1 MDFFSEKLKKYISS
15 VVDISEDFNFEQFKV
30 GRSNITFKIFDDTNS
45 FVLRRPPFGLKLE
58 SAHNMGREYKILKVL
73 SENGLRV
80 PKPMYLYN
88 KKELSVDDFYIME
101 FIEGETIANN
111 QIADEFNEI
120 QKNTITESFIKALS
134 EIHNFDVI
142 SSELNDLGKHED
154 YVERQINRWNKQF
167 QSQKVREIKELE
179 SATKLLLDNIP
190 SQQTVGIV
198 HGDYRLDN
206 VRVKDN
212 QVAAVLDWELCTLG
226 DPLADMGTVIASWN
240 TKQEKDSPFIYS
252 PTLSGGFP
260 TRKDVIDLYLNNSD
274 LDLSDIEFYARL
286 SFWKHAMIME
296 GVYIR
301 YSMGSYGKTN
311 ENEIESFK
319 NSTIKF
325 ANKAANKNLLEEI
338 I

>member
-30 GRSNITFKIFDDTNS
+30 GRSNITFKIFDNANS

-179 SATKLLLDNIP
+179 SATKLLLENIP

-260 TRKDVIDLYLNNSD
+260 TRKDVIELYLNNSD

>member
-30 GRSNITFKIFDDTNS
+30 GRSNITFKIFDDANS

-212 QVAAVLDWELCTLG
+212 QVVAVLDWELCTLG

-260 TRKDVIDLYLNNSD
+260 TRKDVIELYLNNSD

-338 I
+338 T

>member
-260 TRKDVIDLYLNNSD
+260 TRKDVIELYLNNSD

-325 ANKAANKNLLEEI
+325 ANKAAHKNLLEEI

>member
-30 GRSNITFKIFDDTNS
+30 GRSNITFRIFDDANS

-73 SENGLRV
+73 SENGLKV

-260 TRKDVIDLYLNNSD
+260 TRKDVIELYLNNSD

>member
-1 MDFFSEKLKKYISS
+1 MDFFNEKLKKYIST
-15 VVDISEDFNFEQFKV
+15 VVDISDDFNFEQFKV
-30 GRSNITFKIFDDTNS
+30 GRSNITFKIFDDSNS

-73 SENGLRV
+73 NKNGLRV
-80 PKPMYLYN
+80 PKPLYLYD
-88 KKELSVDDFYIME
+88 KKELSSDDFYIME
-101 FIEGETIANN
+101 FIEGETIANY
-111 QIADEFNEI
+111 QVADSYDQI
-120 QKNTITESFIKALS
+120 QKKIITESFIKALT
-134 EIHNFDVI
+134 EIHNFDVL
-142 SSELNDLGKHED
+142 SSELSDLGKHED
-154 YVERQINRWNKQF
+154 YVVRQINRWNKQF

-179 SATKLLLDNIP
+179 SATNLLLENIP

-206 VRVKDN
+206 VRVN
-212 QVAAVLDWELCTLG
+212 NNEVTAVLDWELCTLG

-240 TKQEKDSPFIYS
+240 TKKEKDSPFIYS
-252 PTLSGGFP
+252 PTLSDGFP
-260 TRKDVIDLYLNNSD
+260 SRKDVIELYLNNSN
-274 LDLSDIEFYARL
+274 LDLKDIEFYTRL
-286 SFWKHAMIME
+286 SYWKHAMIME

-338 I
+338 T

>member
-30 GRSNITFKIFDDTNS
+30 GRSNITFKIYDDANS

-73 SENGLRV
+73 CENGLRV

-260 TRKDVIDLYLNNSD
+260 TRKDVIELYLNNSD

>member
-226 DPLADMGTVIASWN
+226 DPIADMGTVIASWN

-260 TRKDVIDLYLNNSD
+260 TRKDVMELYLNNSN

>member
-1 MDFFSEKLKKYISS
+1 MDFFSDKLKKYIST

-30 GRSNITFKIFDDTNS
+30 GRSNITFKIFDDSNT

-73 SENGLRV
+73 NQNGLRV
-80 PKPMYLYN
+80 PIPFYLYD
-88 KKELSVDDFYIME
+88 KKELSTDDFYIME
-101 FIEGETIANN
+101 FIEGDTIANDKVAESYD
-111 QIADEFNEI
+111 QS
-120 QKNTITESFIKALS
+120 QKKTITESFIKALT
-134 EIHNFDVI
+134 EIHNFNVI
-142 SSELNDLGKHED
+142 SSELSDLGKHED
-154 YVERQINRWNKQF
+154 YVVRQINRWNKQF

-179 SATKLLLDNIP
+179 SATNLLLDYIP
-190 SQQTVGIV
+190 PQQTVGIV

-212 QVAAVLDWELCTLG
+212 KVTAVLDWELCTLG

-240 TKQEKDSPFIYS
+240 TKKEKDSPFIYS

-260 TRKDVIDLYLNNSD
+260 TREDVIKLYLNESN
-274 LDLSDIEFYARL
+274 LDLKDIEFYTRL
-286 SFWKHAMIME
+286 SYWKHAMIME

-319 NSTIKF
+319 DSTIKF

-338 I
+338 T

>member
-30 GRSNITFKIFDDTNS
+30 GRSNITIKIFDDTNS

-88 KKELSVDDFYIME
+88 KKEFSEDDFYIME

-120 QKNTITESFIKALS
+120 QKNTITKSFIKALS
-134 EIHNFDVI
+134 EIHNFNVI

-260 TRKDVIDLYLNNSD
+260 TRKDVIELYLNNSD

>member
-1 MDFFSEKLKKYISS
+1 MDFFTEKLKKYISS
-15 VVDISEDFNFEQFKV
+15 VIDISEDFEFEQFQV
-30 GRSNITFKIFDDTNS
+30 GRSNITFKIFDDSNA

-58 SAHNMGREYKILKVL
+58 SAHNMGREYKIIKVL
-73 SENGLRV
+73 NENGLRV
-80 PKPMYLYN
+80 PKPLYLYN
-88 KKELSVDDFYIME
+88 KKELSQDDFYIME
-101 FIEGETIANN
+101 FIDGETIANN
-111 QIADEFNEI
+111 DVADNYKATE
-120 QKNTITESFIKALS
+120 KNKITESFIKALS

-142 SSELNDLGKHED
+142 SSELNDLGKHEN

-167 QSQKVREIKELE
+167 QSQKVREINELD
-179 SATKLLLDNIP
+179 SATKLLLNNIP

-206 VRVKDN
+206 VRVRDN
-212 QVAAVLDWELCTLG
+212 QVVAVLDWELCTLG

-240 TKQEKDSPFIYS
+240 TKKEKDSPFIYS

-260 TRKDVIDLYLNNSD
+260 TREDVIELYLNNSN
-274 LDLSDIEFYARL
+274 LDLNDIEFYTRL

-301 YSMGSYGKTN
+301 YSMGAYGKTN

-338 I
+338 T

>member
-1 MDFFSEKLKKYISS
+1 MDFFSEELKKYISS

-30 GRSNITFKIFDDTNS
+30 GRSNITFKIFDDANS

-120 QKNTITESFIKALS
+120 QKNTITESFIKVLS

-226 DPLADMGTVIASWN
+226 DPLADMGTVVASWN

-260 TRKDVIDLYLNNSD
+260 TRKDVIELYLNNSD

>member
-1 MDFFSEKLKKYISS
+1 MDFFSDKLKKYIST

-80 PKPMYLYN
+80 PKPVYLYN
-88 KKELSVDDFYIME
+88 KKELSEDDFYIME

-111 QIADEFNEI
+111 QIADAFNEI
-120 QKNTITESFIKALS
+120 QKKTITESFIKALS

-260 TRKDVIDLYLNNSD
+260 TRKDVIELYLNNSD

-338 I
+338 T

>member
-45 FVLRRPPFGLKLE
+45 FVVRRPPFGLKLE

-80 PKPMYLYN
+80 PKPKYLYN

-260 TRKDVIDLYLNNSD
+260 TRKDVMELYLNNSN
-274 LDLSDIEFYARL
+274 LDLNDIEFYTRL

>member
-1 MDFFSEKLKKYISS
+1 MDFFNEKLKKYIST
-15 VVDISEDFNFEQFKV
+15 VVDISDDFNFEQFKV
-30 GRSNITFKIFDDTNS
+30 GRSNITFKIFDDSNS

-73 SENGLRV
+73 NKNGLRV
-80 PKPMYLYN
+80 PKPLYLYD
-88 KKELSVDDFYIME
+88 KKELSSDDFYIME
-101 FIEGETIANN
+101 FIEGETIANY
-111 QIADEFNEI
+111 QVADSYDQI
-120 QKNTITESFIKALS
+120 QKKIITESFIKALT

-142 SSELNDLGKHED
+142 SSELSDLGKHED
-154 YVERQINRWNKQF
+154 YVVRQINRWNKQF

-179 SATKLLLDNIP
+179 SATNLLLENIP

-206 VRVKDN
+206 VRVN
-212 QVAAVLDWELCTLG
+212 NNEVTAVLDWELCTLG

-240 TKQEKDSPFIYS
+240 TKKEKDSPFIYS
-252 PTLSGGFP
+252 PTLSDGFP
-260 TRKDVIDLYLNNSD
+260 SRKDVIELYLNNSN
-274 LDLSDIEFYARL
+274 LDLKDIEFYTRL
-286 SFWKHAMIME
+286 SYWKHAMIME

-338 I
+338 T

>member
-15 VVDISEDFNFEQFKV
+15 VINISEDFNFEQFKV
-30 GRSNITFKIFDDTNS
+30 GRSNITFKIFDDANS

-58 SAHNMGREYKILKVL
+58 SAHNMGREYRILKVL

-120 QKNTITESFIKALS
+120 QKSTITKSFIKALS

-179 SATKLLLDNIP
+179 IATKLLLDNIP

-206 VRVKDN
+206 VRVKDD

-252 PTLSGGFP
+252 PTLSEGFP
-260 TRKDVIDLYLNNSD
+260 TRKDVIELYLNNSD

>member
-1 MDFFSEKLKKYISS
+1 MDFFSDKLKKYIST

-30 GRSNITFKIFDDTNS
+30 GRSNITFKIFDDSNT

-73 SENGLRV
+73 NQNGLRV
-80 PKPMYLYN
+80 PKPLYLYN
-88 KKELSVDDFYIME
+88 KKELSTDDFYIMQ
-101 FIEGETIANN
+101 FIEGDTIAND
-111 QIADEFNEI
+111 QVAESYDQS
-120 QKNTITESFIKALS
+120 QKKTITESFIKALT
-134 EIHNFDVI
+134 EIHNFNVI
-142 SSELNDLGKHED
+142 NSELSNLGKHED
-154 YVERQINRWNKQF
+154 YVVRQINRWNKQF

-179 SATKLLLDNIP
+179 SATNLLLDYIP
-190 SQQTVGIV
+190 PQQTVGIV

-212 QVAAVLDWELCTLG
+212 KVTAVLDWELCTLG

-240 TKQEKDSPFIYS
+240 TKKEKDSPFIYS

-260 TRKDVIDLYLNNSD
+260 TREDVIKLYLNESN
-274 LDLSDIEFYARL
+274 LDLKDIEFYTRL
-286 SFWKHAMIME
+286 SYWKHAMIME

-319 NSTIKF
+319 DSTIKF

-338 I
+338 T

>member
-1 MDFFSEKLKKYISS
+1 MDFFNEKLKKYIST
-15 VVDISEDFNFEQFKV
+15 VVDISDDFNFEQFKV
-30 GRSNITFKIFDDTNS
+30 GRSNITFKIFDDSNS

-73 SENGLRV
+73 NKNGLRV
-80 PKPMYLYN
+80 PKPLYLYD
-88 KKELSVDDFYIME
+88 KKELSSDDFYIME
-101 FIEGETIANN
+101 FIEGETIANY
-111 QIADEFNEI
+111 QVADNYDQI
-120 QKNTITESFIKALS
+120 QKKIITESFIKALT

-142 SSELNDLGKHED
+142 SSELSDLGKHED
-154 YVERQINRWNKQF
+154 YVVRQINRWNKQF

-179 SATKLLLDNIP
+179 SATNLLLENIP

-206 VRVKDN
+206 VRVN
-212 QVAAVLDWELCTLG
+212 NNEVTAVLDWELCTLG

-240 TKQEKDSPFIYS
+240 TKKEKDSPFIYS
-252 PTLSGGFP
+252 PTLSDGFP
-260 TRKDVIDLYLNNSD
+260 SRKDVIELYLNNSN
-274 LDLSDIEFYARL
+274 LDLKDIEFYTRL
-286 SFWKHAMIME
+286 SYWKHAMIME

-325 ANKAANKNLLEEI
+325 ANKATNKNLLEEI
-338 I
+338 T

>member
-1 MDFFSEKLKKYISS
+1 MS
-15 VVDISEDFNFEQFKV
+15 
-30 GRSNITFKIFDDTNS
+30 R
-45 FVLRRPPFGLKLE
+45 GL
-58 SAHNMGREYKILKVL
+58 GDVYK
-73 SENGLRV
+73 RQ
-80 PKPMYLYN
+80 YLYN

-120 QKNTITESFIKALS
+120 QKNTITKSFIKALS

-179 SATKLLLDNIP
+179 IATKLLLDNIP

-252 PTLSGGFP
+252 PTLSEGFP
-260 TRKDVIDLYLNNSD
+260 TRKDVIELYLNNSD

>member
-30 GRSNITFKIFDDTNS
+30 GRSNITFKIFDDANS

-120 QKNTITESFIKALS
+120 QKKTITESFIKALS

-226 DPLADMGTVIASWN
+226 DPLADMGTVVASWN

-260 TRKDVIDLYLNNSD
+260 TRKDVIELYLNNSD

>member
-1 MDFFSEKLKKYISS
+1 MDFFNEKLKKYIST
-15 VVDISEDFNFEQFKV
+15 VVDISDDFNFEQFKV
-30 GRSNITFKIFDDTNS
+30 GRSNITFKIFDDSNS

-73 SENGLRV
+73 NKNGLRV
-80 PKPMYLYN
+80 PKPLYLYD
-88 KKELSVDDFYIME
+88 KKELSSDDFYIME
-101 FIEGETIANN
+101 FIEGETIANY
-111 QIADEFNEI
+111 QVADSYDQL
-120 QKNTITESFIKALS
+120 QKKIITESFVNALT

-142 SSELNDLGKHED
+142 SSELSDLGKHED
-154 YVERQINRWNKQF
+154 YVVRQIKRWNKQF

-179 SATKLLLDNIP
+179 SATNLLLENIP

-206 VRVKDN
+206 VRVN
-212 QVAAVLDWELCTLG
+212 NNEVTAVLDWELCTLG

-240 TKQEKDSPFIYS
+240 TKKEKDSPFIYS

-260 TRKDVIDLYLNNSD
+260 SRKDVVELYLNNSD
-274 LDLSDIEFYARL
+274 LDLKDIEFYTRL
-286 SFWKHAMIME
+286 SYWKHAMIME

-338 I
+338 T

>member
-1 MDFFSEKLKKYISS
+1 MDFFSEELKKYIST
-15 VVDISEDFNFEQFKV
+15 VVDISKDFNFEQFKV
-30 GRSNITFKIFDDTNS
+30 GRSNITFKIFDDSNT

-73 SENGLRV
+73 NEHDLRV
-80 PKPMYLYN
+80 PKPLYLYN
-88 KKELSVDDFYIME
+88 KKELSSDDFYIME
-101 FIEGETIANN
+101 YIEGETIANN
-111 QIADEFNEI
+111 QVADKYDQI
-120 QKNTITESFIKALS
+120 QKNTITESFINALT
-134 EIHNFDVI
+134 ELHNFDVI
-142 SSELNDLGKHED
+142 NSELSDLGKHED
-154 YVERQINRWNKQF
+154 YVVRQINRWSKQF

-179 SATKLLLDNIP
+179 SATDLLLDNIP

-206 VRVKDN
+206 VRVRDN
-212 QVAAVLDWELCTLG
+212 EVTAVLDWELCTLG

-240 TKQEKDSPFIYS
+240 TKKEKESPFIYS

-260 TRKDVIDLYLNNSD
+260 SREDVIKLYLKNSN
-274 LDLSDIEFYARL
+274 LDLKDIEFYTRL

-338 I
+338 T

>member
-1 MDFFSEKLKKYISS
+1 MDFFSDKLKKYIST

-30 GRSNITFKIFDDTNS
+30 GRSNITFKIFDDSNT

-73 SENGLRV
+73 NENGLRV
-80 PKPMYLYN
+80 PKPLYLYD
-88 KKELSVDDFYIME
+88 KKELSSDDFYIME
-101 FIEGETIANN
+101 FIEGETIANY
-111 QIADEFNEI
+111 QVADSYDQI
-120 QKNTITESFIKALS
+120 QKKIITESFIKALT

-142 SSELNDLGKHED
+142 SSELSDLGKHED
-154 YVERQINRWNKQF
+154 YVVRQINRWNKQF

-179 SATKLLLDNIP
+179 SATNLLLENIP

-206 VRVKDN
+206 VRVN
-212 QVAAVLDWELCTLG
+212 NNEVTAVLDWELCTLG

-240 TKQEKDSPFIYS
+240 TKKEKDSPFIYS
-252 PTLSGGFP
+252 PTLSDGFP
-260 TRKDVIDLYLNNSD
+260 SRKDVIELYLNNSN
-274 LDLSDIEFYARL
+274 LDLKDIEFYTRL
-286 SFWKHAMIME
+286 SYWKHAMIME

-325 ANKAANKNLLEEI
+325 ANKATNKNLLEEI
-338 I
+338 T

>member
-15 VVDISEDFNFEQFKV
+15 VINISEDFNFEQFKV
-30 GRSNITFKIFDDTNS
+30 GRSNITFKIFDDANS

-226 DPLADMGTVIASWN
+226 DPLADMGTVVASWN

-260 TRKDVIDLYLNNSD
+260 TRKDVIELYLNNSD

>member
-30 GRSNITFKIFDDTNS
+30 GRSNITFKIFDDANS

-58 SAHNMGREYKILKVL
+58 SAHNMSREYKILKVL

-88 KKELSVDDFYIME
+88 KKELSEDDFYIME

-111 QIADEFNEI
+111 QIADAFNEI
-120 QKNTITESFIKALS
+120 QKNTITESFIKVLS

-226 DPLADMGTVIASWN
+226 DPLADMGTVVASWN

-260 TRKDVIDLYLNNSD
+260 TRKDVMELYLNNSN

>member
-73 SENGLRV
+73 SENGLKV

-260 TRKDVIDLYLNNSD
+260 TRKDVMELYLNNSD

-338 I
+338 T

>member
-15 VVDISEDFNFEQFKV
+15 VVNISEDFNFEQFKV
-30 GRSNITFKIFDDTNS
+30 GRSNITFKIFDNANS

-111 QIADEFNEI
+111 QIADAFNEI
-120 QKNTITESFIKALS
+120 QKKTITESFIKALS

-260 TRKDVIDLYLNNSD
+260 TRKDVMELYLNNSN

>member
-1 MDFFSEKLKKYISS
+1 MDFFSKELKKYIST
-15 VVDISEDFNFEQFKV
+15 VVDISKDFNFEQFKV
-30 GRSNITFKIFDDTNS
+30 GRSNITFKIFDDSNT

-73 SENGLRV
+73 NEHDLRV
-80 PKPMYLYN
+80 PKPLYLYN
-88 KKELSVDDFYIME
+88 KKELSSDDFYIME
-101 FIEGETIANN
+101 YIEGETIANN
-111 QIADEFNEI
+111 QVADNYDQI
-120 QKNTITESFIKALS
+120 QKNTITESFINALT
-134 EIHNFDVI
+134 ELHNFDVI
-142 SSELNDLGKHED
+142 NSELSDLGKHED
-154 YVERQINRWNKQF
+154 YVLRQINRWSKQF

-179 SATKLLLDNIP
+179 SATDLLLDNIP

-206 VRVKDN
+206 VRVRDN
-212 QVAAVLDWELCTLG
+212 EVTAVLDWELCTLG

-240 TKQEKDSPFIYS
+240 TKKEKESPFIYS

-260 TRKDVIDLYLNNSD
+260 SREDVIKLYLKNSN
-274 LDLSDIEFYARL
+274 LDLKDIEFYTRL

-338 I
+338 K

>member
-1 MDFFSEKLKKYISS
+1 MDFFNEKLKKYIST
-15 VVDISEDFNFEQFKV
+15 VVDISDDFNFEQFKV
-30 GRSNITFKIFDDTNS
+30 GRSNITFKIFDDSNS

-73 SENGLRV
+73 NKNGLRV
-80 PKPMYLYN
+80 PKPLYLYD
-88 KKELSVDDFYIME
+88 KKELSSDDFYIME
-101 FIEGETIANN
+101 FIEGETIANY
-111 QIADEFNEI
+111 QVADNYDQI
-120 QKNTITESFIKALS
+120 QKKIITESFIKALT

-142 SSELNDLGKHED
+142 SSELSDLGKHED
-154 YVERQINRWNKQF
+154 YVVRQINRWNKQF

-179 SATKLLLDNIP
+179 SATNLLLENIP

-206 VRVKDN
+206 VRVN
-212 QVAAVLDWELCTLG
+212 NNEVTAVLDWELCTLG

-240 TKQEKDSPFIYS
+240 TKKEKDSPFIYS
-252 PTLSGGFP
+252 PTLSDGFP
-260 TRKDVIDLYLNNSD
+260 SRKDVIELYLNNSN
-274 LDLSDIEFYARL
+274 LDLKDIEFYTRL
-286 SFWKHAMIME
+286 SYWKHAMIME

-338 I
+338 T

>member
-1 MDFFSEKLKKYISS
+1 MDFFNEKLKKYIST
-15 VVDISEDFNFEQFKV
+15 VVDISDDFNFEQFKV
-30 GRSNITFKIFDDTNS
+30 GRSNITFKIFDDSNS

-73 SENGLRV
+73 NKNGLRV
-80 PKPMYLYN
+80 PKPLYLYD
-88 KKELSVDDFYIME
+88 KKELSSDDFYIME
-101 FIEGETIANN
+101 FIEGETIANY
-111 QIADEFNEI
+111 QVADSYDQI
-120 QKNTITESFIKALS
+120 QKKIITESFIKALT
-134 EIHNFDVI
+134 EIHNFDVL
-142 SSELNDLGKHED
+142 SSELSDLGKHED
-154 YVERQINRWNKQF
+154 YVVRQINRWNKQF

-179 SATKLLLDNIP
+179 SATNLLLENIP

-206 VRVKDN
+206 VRVN
-212 QVAAVLDWELCTLG
+212 NNEVTAVLDWELCTLG

-240 TKQEKDSPFIYS
+240 TKKEKDSPFIYS
-252 PTLSGGFP
+252 PTLSDGFP
-260 TRKDVIDLYLNNSD
+260 SRKDVIELYLNNSN
-274 LDLSDIEFYARL
+274 LDLKDIEFYTRL
-286 SFWKHAMIME
+286 SYWKHAMIME

-325 ANKAANKNLLEEI
+325 ANKATNKNLLEEI
-338 I
+338 T

>member
-15 VVDISEDFNFEQFKV
+15 VINISEDFNFEQFKV
-30 GRSNITFKIFDDTNS
+30 GRSNITFKIFDDANS

-120 QKNTITESFIKALS
+120 QKNTITKSFIKALS

-142 SSELNDLGKHED
+142 SSELNDLGKHEE

-179 SATKLLLDNIP
+179 IATKLLLDNIP

-252 PTLSGGFP
+252 PTLSDGFP
-260 TRKDVIDLYLNNSD
+260 TRKDVIELYLNNSD

>member
-1 MDFFSEKLKKYISS
+1 MDFFNEKLKKYIST
-15 VVDISEDFNFEQFKV
+15 VVDISDDFNFEQFKV
-30 GRSNITFKIFDDTNS
+30 GRSNITFKIFDDSNS

-73 SENGLRV
+73 NKNGLRV
-80 PKPMYLYN
+80 PKPLYLYD
-88 KKELSVDDFYIME
+88 KKELSSDDFYIME
-101 FIEGETIANN
+101 FIEGETIANY
-111 QIADEFNEI
+111 QVADSYDQI
-120 QKNTITESFIKALS
+120 QKKIITESFIKALT
-134 EIHNFDVI
+134 EIHNFDVL
-142 SSELNDLGKHED
+142 SSELSDLGKHED
-154 YVERQINRWNKQF
+154 YVVRQINRWNKQF

-179 SATKLLLDNIP
+179 SATNLLLENIP

-206 VRVKDN
+206 VRVN
-212 QVAAVLDWELCTLG
+212 NNEVTAVLDWELCTLG

-240 TKQEKDSPFIYS
+240 TKKEKDSPFIYS
-252 PTLSGGFP
+252 PTLSDGFP
-260 TRKDVIDLYLNNSD
+260 SRKDVIELYLNNSN
-274 LDLSDIEFYARL
+274 LDLKDIEFYTRL
-286 SFWKHAMIME
+286 SYWKHAMIME

-319 NSTIKF
+319 DSTIKF

-338 I
+338 T

>member
-15 VVDISEDFNFEQFKV
+15 VIDISEDFNFEQFKV
-30 GRSNITFKIFDDTNS
+30 GRSNITFKIFDDANS

-120 QKNTITESFIKALS
+120 QKNTITESFIKVLS

-226 DPLADMGTVIASWN
+226 DPLADMGTVVASWN

-260 TRKDVIDLYLNNSD
+260 TRKDVIELYLNNSD

>member
-30 GRSNITFKIFDDTNS
+30 GRSNITFKIFDDANS

-80 PKPMYLYN
+80 PKPLYLYN
-88 KKELSVDDFYIME
+88 KKELSEDDFYIME

-120 QKNTITESFIKALS
+120 QKNTITESFIKVLS

-226 DPLADMGTVIASWN
+226 DPLADMGTVVASWN

-260 TRKDVIDLYLNNSD
+260 TRKDVIELYLNNSD

>member
-111 QIADEFNEI
+111 QIADAFNEI
-120 QKNTITESFIKALS
+120 QKKTITESFIKALS

-154 YVERQINRWNKQF
+154 YVARQINRWNKQF

-260 TRKDVIDLYLNNSD
+260 TRKDVIELYLNNSD

>member
-30 GRSNITFKIFDDTNS
+30 GRSNITFKIYDDANS

-226 DPLADMGTVIASWN
+226 DPLADMGTVVASWN

-260 TRKDVIDLYLNNSD
+260 TRKDVIELYLNNSD

>member
-30 GRSNITFKIFDDTNS
+30 GRSNITFKIFDDANS

-73 SENGLRV
+73 SENGLRA

-120 QKNTITESFIKALS
+120 QKNTITESFIKVLS

-260 TRKDVIDLYLNNSD
+260 TRKDVIELYLNNSD

>member
-30 GRSNITFKIFDDTNS
+30 GRSNITFKIFDDANS

-120 QKNTITESFIKALS
+120 QKNTITESFIKVLS

-226 DPLADMGTVIASWN
+226 DPLADMGTVVASWN

-252 PTLSGGFP
+252 PTLAGGFP
-260 TRKDVIDLYLNNSD
+260 TRKDVIELYLNNSD

>member
-30 GRSNITFKIFDDTNS
+30 GRSNITFKIFDDANS

-226 DPLADMGTVIASWN
+226 DPLADMGTVVASWN

-260 TRKDVIDLYLNNSD
+260 TRKDVIELYLNNSD

-338 I
+338 L

>member
-1 MDFFSEKLKKYISS
+1 MDFFSDKLKKYIST

-30 GRSNITFKIFDDTNS
+30 GRSNITFKIFDDSNT

-73 SENGLRV
+73 NENGLRV
-80 PKPMYLYN
+80 PKPLYLYN
-88 KKELSVDDFYIME
+88 KKELSTDDFYIMQ
-101 FIEGETIANN
+101 FIEGDTIAND
-111 QIADEFNEI
+111 QVAESYDQS
-120 QKNTITESFIKALS
+120 QKKTITESFIKALT
-134 EIHNFDVI
+134 EIHNFNVI
-142 SSELNDLGKHED
+142 NSELSDLGKHED
-154 YVERQINRWNKQF
+154 YVVRQINRWNKQF

-179 SATKLLLDNIP
+179 SATNLLLDYIP
-190 SQQTVGIV
+190 PQQTVGIV

-212 QVAAVLDWELCTLG
+212 KVTAVLDWELCTLG

-240 TKQEKDSPFIYS
+240 TKKEKDSPFIYS

-260 TRKDVIDLYLNNSD
+260 TREDVIKLYLNNSN
-274 LDLSDIEFYARL
+274 LDLKDIEFYTRL
-286 SFWKHAMIME
+286 SYWKHAMIME

-319 NSTIKF
+319 DSTIKF

-338 I
+338 T